1 MSKKPYKMHY
11 DEWTNILNFQS
22 GEEIITLINLLVDLK
37 AMEFKCISTSVG
49 REVLLICRVL
59 ALRQFALRK
68 R

>member
-11 DEWTNILNFQS
+11 DEWTNILNFQL